1 MTAPV
6 FFLTG
11 TDTDVGK
18 TFVSSLL
25 TVKWK
30 GQYWKPIQTG
40 IETDSGD
47 TDTVVRMCKVLGYQ
61 NEFAS
66 PRYEMKKPLCPLEA
80 MDFEPEIDIQLSDF
94 EIPKVYIPNVPLIL
108 EGAGGICVPITK
120 ELQTTVD
127 LIKSLINSVGRTF
140 KIVIVAR
147 SGLGTLNHTL
157 LTVEHLKA
165 HGLQDFILGCILNGK
180 KNRGNAEILE
190 KFGINVLAQID
201 HCETKEDIREALNE
215 IPQLEF
221 VL

>member
-6 FFLTG
+6 LFVTG

-30 GQYWKPIQTG
+30 AQYWKPIQTG

-47 TDTVVRMCKVLGYQ
+47 TNTVVQMCKTLGYQ

-66 PRYEMKKPLCPLEA
+66 PRYEMKEPLCPLEA
-80 MDFEPEIDIQLSDF
+80 MDFEPGIDIKLSDF
-94 EIPKVYIPNVPLIL
+94 EIPKVYSPNIPLIL

-127 LIKSLINSVGRTF
+127 LIKSLINSVERTF

-165 HGLQDFILGCILNGK
+165 YGLQDFILGCILNGK
-180 KNRGNAEILE
+180 KNTGNAEILE
-190 KFGINVLAQID
+190 KYGINVLAQID
-201 HCETKEDIREALNE
+201 HCETQEDIREALSE

-221 VL
+221 IL